1 METFDADRTAPFLT
15 CLRRLAPFI
24 AERRGSFDRDRRLPD
39 EVFKALA
46 EAGLFRLFLP
56 GSLGGPELTPIE
68 FMTVV
73 EAAAA
78 LDGSVGWLVGNGGG
92 YSRAGGYLP
101 NHVGRNWFAD
111 PLAFIVAAT
120 GAIGRAERV
129 EAGYRINGRWPFGSG
144 AHHAS
149 HFMGIACTRDVQGR
163 DEAPLC
169 FYFERNQV
177 VVHDTW
183 HVSGLRGTGSCDF
196 EVKGI
201 VVPEERSHPLVD
213 NVPTSAGVVYRLPV
227 HSIFPWTVAVV
238 PLGIARGAMN
248 AFAAIAGSKTPV
260 GSAVMLRDREMVQ
273 HMFGRAEAQLQAGRA
288 LLMAAMDRLA
298 AATDNGGDELVGARA
313 AFRAACAYASET
325 ANDIVG
331 KLATAAAA
339 TSIFEASPLER
350 AIRDTHAATKHIAM
364 NPNIYGVAGRIA
376 LGLDAGGARF

>member
-1 METFDADRTAPFLT
+1 M
-15 CLRRLAPFI
+15 
-24 AERRGSFDRDRRLPD
+24 
-39 EVFKALA
+39 
-46 EAGLFRLFLP
+46 
-56 GSLGGPELTPIE
+56 
-68 FMTVV
+68 
-73 EAAAA
+73 
-78 LDGSVGWLVGNGGG
+78 
-92 YSRAGGYLP
+92 
-101 NHVGRNWFAD
+101 
-111 PLAFIVAAT
+111 AAT

-129 EAGYRINGRWPFGSG
+129 ATGYRINGRWPFGSG

-149 HFMGIACTRDVQGR
+149 YFMGIACARDAQGR

-196 EVKGI
+196 EVKGV

-213 NVPTSAGVVYRLPV
+213 NVPTSAGVVYRLPA
-227 HSIFPWTVAVV
+227 HSIFPWSVAVV

-248 AFAAIAGSKTPV
+248 AFVAIAGSKTPA
-260 GSAVMLRDREMVQ
+260 GTAGLLRDREMVQ
-273 HMFGRAEAQLQAGRA
+273 HMFGRAEAQLQGGRA

-298 AATDNGGDELVGARA
+298 AATDTGGEELVGARA
-313 AFRAACAYASET
+313 AFRAACAFASET
-325 ANDIVG
+325 ANEIVG

-364 NPNIYGVAGRIA
+364 SPNIYGVAGRIA
-376 LGLDAGGARF
+376 LGLDPGGSRF